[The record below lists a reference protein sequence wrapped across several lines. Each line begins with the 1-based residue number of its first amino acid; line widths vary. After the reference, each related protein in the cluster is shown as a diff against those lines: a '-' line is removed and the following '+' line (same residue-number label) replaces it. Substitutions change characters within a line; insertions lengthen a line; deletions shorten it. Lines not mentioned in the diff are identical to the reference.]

1 MNILITGARGFM
13 GKNLRSALTGR
24 CGDAHRLMLLD
35 MPHTEEELLAAA
47 AEADFVFHL
56 AGVNRPTDPADF
68 QKGNADFTRQLL
80 TLLKERGKR
89 PPVLLSSSIQAALE
103 NPYGQSKL
111 SAEQAVAG
119 YGRETGSA
127 VYLYRLP
134 NVFGKWSRPN
144 YNSAVATFCH
154 NVARGLPITVN
165 DPSVTLRLVYI
176 DDVVEEFLRAM
187 EGQPHREGEWCTV
200 QPVHEVNLGHMA
212 ELIQSFPALR
222 DSLTAPDQSDPLV
235 KKLYATYLSFL
246 PPEDFSRPTVTH
258 ADQRGSFTELLHM
271 GSRGQVSLNV
281 SKPHITKGDHWH
293 QTKHEK
299 FIVLQGEGVIRFRKV
314 GDSTVIAYKVSG
326 ENLTVVD
333 IPTGYTH
340 SIENTGD
347 TDMLTLMW
355 ANEVFDPAH
364 PDTLRLPVLETPAEA
379 KEND

>member
-24 CGDAHRLMLLD
+24 YGDAHRLMLLD

-111 SAEQAVAG
+111 SAEQAVAD
-119 YGRETGSA
+119 YGRETGAA

-187 EGQPHREGEWCTV
+187 EGQPHREGEWCAV

-222 DSLTAPDQSDPLV
+222 DSLTVPDQSDPLV

-281 SKPHITKGDHWH
+281 SRPHITKGDHWH

-364 PDTLRLPVLETPAEA
+364 PDTLRLPVLETHAEA

>member
-68 QKGNADFTRQLL
+68 QKGNADFTRWLL

-111 SAEQAVAG
+111 SAEQAVAD

-176 DDVVEEFLRAM
+176 DDVAEEFLRAM
-187 EGQPHREGEWCTV
+187 EGQPCREGEWCTV

-212 ELIQSFPALR
+212 ELIQSFPGLR

-364 PDTLRLPVLETPAEA
+364 PDTLRLAVLETHAEA

>member
-68 QKGNADFTRQLL
+68 QKGNADFTRWLL

-111 SAEQAVAG
+111 SAEQAVAD
-119 YGRETGSA
+119 YGRGTGSA

-281 SKPHITKGDHWH
+281 SRPHITKGDHWH